1 MVEKKRDGEG
11 GDRTI
16 LHPCSLGDKSLNIV
30 EKEKKRD
37 KEKEKKNMRTYTG
50 VHILR
55 CFVTGSRI
63 PGAVDPATP
72 SGESWEREPSRGER
86 YT

>member
-1 MVEKKRDGEG
+1 MARKGTEREQIGLSEASDIEEKERREKKVR
-11 GDRTI
+11 
-16 LHPCSLGDKSLNIV
+16 
-30 EKEKKRD
+30 KKKIRIT
-37 KEKEKKNMRTYTG
+37 TYTG

-72 SGESWEREPSRGER
+72 SDESWEREPSRGER